1 MKCDTKIHSS
11 TGFAPIARSNAN
23 ILILGSLPSERSL
36 RAGQYYANP
45 QNTFWRVM
53 RDLTG
58 AEGAYEQRCA
68 TLLKCGIALWD
79 VLRQSVRPGSMDA
92 DIDLDTAE
100 CNDFDGF
107 LAAHRHIA
115 LIGFN
120 GKKAAQ
126 LFRRFAVVDKAHLP
140 GRIET
145 LPSTSPAHASMTYN
159 DKLAKWR
166 GAIGRASDE
175 KNNKLQG
182 VRK

>member
-1 MKCDTKIHSS
+1 MKRIDSS
-11 TGFAPIARSNAN
+11 TGFVPIARSNAS

-36 RAGQYYANP
+36 QAGQYYAHP
-45 QNTFWRVM
+45 QNAFWRIM

-58 AEGAYEQRCA
+58 AEGAYEQRCT
-68 TLLKCGIALWD
+68 TLVDHGIALWD

-100 CNDFDGF
+100 CNDFEGF

-115 LIGFN
+115 LICFN

-126 LFRRFAVVDKAHLP
+126 LFRRFAVVDKAHQP
-140 GRIET
+140 GRFET
-145 LPSTSPAHASMTYN
+145 LPSTSPAYASMTYN

-166 GAIGRASDE
+166 GAIGRSSDE